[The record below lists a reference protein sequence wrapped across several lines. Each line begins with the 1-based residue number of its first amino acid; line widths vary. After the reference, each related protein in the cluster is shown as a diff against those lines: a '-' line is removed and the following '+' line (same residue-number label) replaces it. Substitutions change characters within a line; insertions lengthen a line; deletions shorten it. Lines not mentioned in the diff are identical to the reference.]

1 MRKSDF
7 IPAIVFG
14 ALLGSLVTLSLRD
27 PQRLPVSLIPS
38 LVTGTTTIVVGWWI
52 HTAVRRRGELDRI
65 PIDYISDLNRRIGD
79 LISACF
85 GTSGDDQT
93 VNFRRLGIEITGL
106 REIARRTTHPEL
118 LPLEQALGSHYIDF
132 KRHLTD
138 NDAVDRGLASKAS
151 SEIRMTALKIQWRLS
166 KHFLDRTTDDDVFA
180 AE

>member
-1 MRKSDF
+1 MKRSDF

-14 ALLGSLVTLSLRD
+14 ALLGSLITLSVRE
-27 PQRLPVSLIPS
+27 PQLLPISLIPS

-85 GTSGDDQT
+85 GTSGSDRM
-93 VNFRRLGIEITGL
+93 VNFRRLGIEISGL
-106 REIARRTTHPEL
+106 REIARRTGRPEL
-118 LPLEQALGSHYIDF
+118 LPLEQALGSYYIDF

-138 NDAVDRGLASKAS
+138 SGTVDKGLASKAS
-151 SEIRMTALKIQWRLS
+151 SEIRMTALKIQWRLAT
-166 KHFLDRTTDDDVFA
+166 HFLDRTTDADVFA
-180 AE
+180 AD